1 MNQFANNTPR
11 YTLNKSEILRHKKV
25 IRELFKSGSSFLI
38 YPIKIIFEIKP
49 EGQHQVLFSVPLKKF
64 KKAVERNKIRRRLKE
79 AYRLN
84 KHILNIN
91 ENDKAKLNIAYIYIS
106 EQILPFNFLQDKM
119 IESLKKLANKIT

>member
-25 IRELFKSGSSFLI
+25 IKELFKSGTSFTI
-38 YPIKIIFEIKP
+38 YPIKIIFGIKS

-84 KHILNIN
+84 KHILDL
-91 ENDKAKLNIAYIYIS
+91 NDKAKLNIVYIYIS
-106 EQILPFNFLQDKM
+106 EQILPFEILQEKI
-119 IESLKKLANKIT
+119 IESLEKLVNGIT

>member
-1 MNQFANNTPR
+1 MINQFANNTPR

-25 IRELFKSGSSFLI
+25 IRELFKSGSSFSI
-38 YPIKIIFEIKP
+38 YPIKIIFEIKS

-91 ENDKAKLNIAYIYIS
+91 DKAKLNIAYIYIS

-119 IESLKKLANKIT
+119 IESLKKLANKIS

>member
-25 IRELFKSGSSFLI
+25 IRELFERGSSFSI

-49 EGQHQVLFSVPLKKF
+49 EGQHQVLFSVPKKIF
-64 KKAVERNKIRRRLKE
+64 KKAVERNKIRRRLRE

-84 KHILNIN
+84 KHILNI
-91 ENDKAKLNIAYIYIS
+91 NDKAKLNIAYIYIS
-106 EQILPFNFLQDKM
+106 EQILPFSFLQEKM
-119 IESLKKLANKIT
+119 IESLEKLANGIT